1 MQDRELFSRL
11 LGLRGSWEVTEVK
24 VDYVE
29 LRVDI
34 WVGWPGGE
42 LVPCPVCGEMC
53 SLYDHREERSWRHLD
68 TMQFRTILHC
78 RIPRVKCP
86 THGVR
91 SVEVS
96 WAEDYSRFTA
106 LFERF
111 AVEVLLGCQSA
122 TKAAALLRLSWDEVH
137 ETQEGAVNRGLL
149 RREEEGL
156 VHIGID
162 EKSFMRGH
170 SYITVVSDIDRSR
183 VIEVGHGR
191 DEAALTDIL
200 DTMTDVQK
208 EGIQAAAV
216 DMWGPYLN
224 AVTKALPDA
233 DIVHDKFHV
242 AKHMGE
248 AVDKVRKVENKV
260 LNKAG
265 ISDLKGTKYLWL
277 TRPSHWT
284 ETQKGMFQELRGK
297 QLKAGKAWSIKETF
311 SSLWDYVYL
320 KPVSIPTQ
328 AATRI

>member
-1 MQDRELFSRL
+1 M
-11 LGLRGSWEVTEVK
+11 
-24 VDYVE
+24 
-29 LRVDI
+29 
-34 WVGWPGGE
+34 
-42 LVPCPVCGEMC
+42 
-53 SLYDHREERSWRHLD
+53 D
-68 TMQFRTILHC
+68 TMQFRAILHC

-86 THGVR
+86 THGMR

-284 ETQKGMFQELRGK
+284 ETQKGMFQELKGK

>member
-1 MQDRELFSRL
+1 MQDRELFSQL

-122 TKAAALLRLSWDEVH
+122 TRAAALLRLSWDEMH
-137 ETQEGAVNRGLL
+137 EIQERAVNRGLS
-149 RREEEGL
+149 RRGEEGL
-156 VHIGID
+156 VHIGVD

-191 DEAALTDIL
+191 DEAAVTDIL
-200 DTMTDVQK
+200 DAMTDVQK
-208 EGIQAAAV
+208 EWTQAVAV

-242 AKHMGE
+242 VKHLGE
-248 AVDKVRKVENKV
+248 AVDCEPASIRTKDH
-260 LNKAG
+260 KA
-265 ISDLKGTKYLWL
+265 
-277 TRPSHWT
+277 
-284 ETQKGMFQELRGK
+284 
-297 QLKAGKAWSIKETF
+297 
-311 SSLWDYVYL
+311 
-320 KPVSIPTQ
+320 
-328 AATRI
+328 